1 MECRLFASRLFG
13 PNISVKFAWLPVI
26 NFRNYLH
33 DIQSPDLLL
42 DALWYRFYS
51 HARQGFNL
59 EIFKACICNLEAS
72 KVTLTVHFL
81 QSNLQKWFPAAFIIE
96 EHEPTVFRNL
106 LLAVE
111 GRAAPLTDGS

>member
-1 MECRLFASRLFG
+1 MLFG
-13 PNISVKFAWLPVI
+13 IAFTVTLDKASI
-26 NFRNYLH
+26 NKSSKLF
-33 DIQSPDLLL
+33 
-42 DALWYRFYS
+42 F
-51 HARQGFNL
+51 
-59 EIFKACICNLEAS
+59 CNLEAS

-111 GRAAPLTDGS
+111 ARAAPLTDGS